1 MDDTGGAGGGRDES
15 EVTDGADDVVYTLE
29 HVEFKKNGQPVRL
42 RATSSMLGVPL
53 LPDEFIHHAP
63 ARVIKKVYAAA
74 RQADAGQPA
83 DRKRFKDGDDTRG
96 FPTVVISEPEGLP
109 QHVPDGHA
117 NISGQ
122 ANYGTSGRYAP
133 STGKHT
139 DTRCC

>member
-1 MDDTGGAGGGRDES
+1 M
-15 EVTDGADDVVYTLE
+15 
-29 HVEFKKNGQPVRL
+29 
-42 RATSSMLGVPL
+42 
-53 LPDEFIHHAP
+53 
-63 ARVIKKVYAAA
+63 IKKVYAAA
-74 RQADAGQPA
+74 RQAGAGQPA

-96 FPTVVISEPEGLP
+96 FPTAVISEPEDLP

-139 DTRCC
+139 HSVLLNGPQIALVGIAPMRPDFGVTTG